1 MDFTTDTQPVGTS
14 PNTTV
19 TPTAAQSIT
28 PTAAQSVTPTPSV
41 TVTAPAPA
49 APATQTAQTAQ
60 KPAQPQ
66 PAQQAQAAQP
76 VQAQAPQ
83 VTMEFY
89 EEPAEEAEEE
99 ETPPRLI
106 LNTQQILNDW
116 KFEKGKVLIFF
127 MHLINGFSILAAI
140 VLYVLGFVFLAAV
153 HTAIGFLDQIRA
165 IPNVETF
172 AYVFLLAATGCAIWS
187 PFTKR
192 LSPFFKGF
200 SIAKWLKKNNIDPYE
215 VMKIFLQSRLENEL
229 TKYESAHGGIS
240 AEQADLAQGC
250 FLLLDEKHKSSFRG
264 EMICSIIF
272 WVLFSAIKA
281 LFIIG
286 LGKGIADICLQIQ
299 AMTQEGANF
308 DFMSLPPLLF
318 NTYFVIGTL
327 AWIVVGILFSIIRAA
342 VRYTRNK
349 EQQKWVEGFMPSELP
364 TEEYY

>member
-1 MDFTTDTQPVGTS
+1 M
-14 PNTTV
+14 
-19 TPTAAQSIT
+19 
-28 PTAAQSVTPTPSV
+28 
-41 TVTAPAPA
+41 
-49 APATQTAQTAQ
+49 
-60 KPAQPQ
+60 
-66 PAQQAQAAQP
+66 
-76 VQAQAPQ
+76 
-83 VTMEFY
+83 TMEFY

-99 ETPPRLI
+99 EAPPRLI

-140 VLYVLGFVFLAAV
+140 VLYVLGFMFLAAV

-165 IPNVETF
+165 IPNVEKF